1 MSGGGG
7 GRSGVGLVVSV
18 HAVVGQRGGRVVS
31 GGLHAAPFDAAQ
43 QSVGGHAEPGAASE
57 GGAGSVRLLT
67 QTHGTAGHPEHTH
80 GPPAAKKNQSHRIGP
95 HGTAMLR
102 NVVTKRE
109 TQMIGRFQIG

>member
-7 GRSGVGLVVSV
+7 GRSGVGLAVSV

-80 GPPAAKKNQSHRIGP
+80 ETACRKKIKATGSAH
-95 HGTAMLR
+95 M
-102 NVVTKRE
+102 
-109 TQMIGRFQIG
+109 GRRCYEMW